1 MHPGSAFGNM
11 RKRASLPAGVGH
23 KRPFA
28 TGRFGPAHPRLRHGL
43 TTGCWGSHRARRRHS
58 GRRWVN
64 SRDPGI
70 PLLHPGR
77 LENRPKTSIQTE
89 CKNTV
94 ETSTTGIAGGSAAAR
109 AERSRTPIGWS
120 RFWSELLARHR
131 ADLVNQL
138 RRRFRSSD
146 TVRPPQRRA
155 VRALTAR
162 EVQILNGVAADQ
174 PPPTITITG
183 TRFPG
188 APLTLPLVTAQTR
201 RPQTVPV
208 PRNQVQFKQYCY
220 PMRMVFSI
228 DIWAHESPL
237 DSKGNPLL
245 ATTGYILQG
254 STTSGVTI
262 GYGIDLGMSG
272 SSKQAIATQLTTWG
286 ISSAG
291 LQTLRPYL
299 GLTGAPASA
308 AIQQYG
314 APTISTID
322 AKTISKN
329 AVTSYSDQAASQ
341 FGKLYADATFEQLPG
356 NAQTALTDL
365 VYWTWTLT
373 SPNLPAGFANAIT
386 NNDFLTAGQLLI
398 NTGQKRLVDDGRWLQ
413 TAAGR
418 LPKPSQDVCCGCGP

>member
-1 MHPGSAFGNM
+1 M
-11 RKRASLPAGVGH
+11 
-23 KRPFA
+23 RPFA

-43 TTGCWGSHRARRRHS
+43 TTGCWGTHRARRRHS

-77 LENRPKTSIQTE
+77 LENRPQDFDSDGVQKYSRNLNNRYCRRIRY
-89 CKNTV
+89 
-94 ETSTTGIAGGSAAAR
+94 GA
-109 AERSRTPIGWS
+109 AERSLTPIGWS
-120 RFWSELLARHR
+120 RFWSALLARHR
-131 ADLVNQL
+131 ADLLNQL

-146 TVRPPQRRA
+146 TVRPPERRA

-208 PRNQVQFKQYCY
+208 PRNQVQFKQYCN

-237 DSKGNPLL
+237 DSKGNPIL
-245 ATTGYILQG
+245 ATTGYIPQG

-262 GYGIDLGMSG
+262 GYGIDLGTSG
-272 SSKQAIATQLTTWG
+272 SSKQAIATQLTT
-286 ISSAG
+286 
-291 LQTLRPYL
+291 
-299 GLTGAPASA
+299 
-308 AIQQYG
+308 
-314 APTISTID
+314 
-322 AKTISKN
+322 
-329 AVTSYSDQAASQ
+329 
-341 FGKLYADATFEQLPG
+341 
-356 NAQTALTDL
+356 
-365 VYWTWTLT
+365 
-373 SPNLPAGFANAIT
+373 
-386 NNDFLTAGQLLI
+386 
-398 NTGQKRLVDDGRWLQ
+398 
-413 TAAGR
+413 
-418 LPKPSQDVCCGCGP
+418 